1 LTERVLN
8 SYEFAR
14 ALSRRVKKWRMLTEK
29 NISELG
35 LSLGEF
41 GVLVNLSEAGPQL
54 MVDLAINQAITQAAI
69 TGIMNRLEELG
80 LARREQSK
88 TDKRKIR
95 ASITE
100 KGETEVKIG
109 MKLFRQFAENATR
122 RVSLHDMNVVLKVLD
137 EMLHAATYLQT

>member
-1 LTERVLN
+1 MTERVLN

>member
-1 LTERVLN
+1 
-8 SYEFAR
+8 
-14 ALSRRVKKWRMLTEK
+14 MLTEK

-69 TGIMNRLEELG
+69 TGIMDRLEELG